1 MSRAR
6 PAATGWSDAGTAS
19 VRGVAYRVRVA
30 GRKGMPLVLLL
41 HGFAGSS
48 RDWSFI
54 AAALAREGYAI
65 LAVDLPG
72 HGETD
77 APAEPW
83 RYGPE
88 ETSRDLIQI
97 LTRAGATS
105 ANWVG
110 YSMGGRLALY
120 VALSHPERVASL
132 VLESASPGIEDPRER
147 ESRRVAD
154 DSLAR
159 AIEAR
164 GVDWFVEHWAAQPV
178 FESQRDL
185 PPSLRERLRTARLAN
200 RTAGLAGSLRGFGQG
215 VQPWLGDHLPSITCP
230 TLLVTGG
237 RDEKYDAFGT
247 WMSLVIPGAAQ
258 QTFPEA
264 GHNVHLEQ
272 PEAFTRALL
281 SHLARSTQS
290 APGPAS
296 WTH

>member
-1 MSRAR
+1 VSRAR
-6 PAATGWSDAGTAS
+6 PIATAWTDAGTAS
-19 VRGVAYRVRVA
+19 VRGVSYRVRVA

-48 RDWSFI
+48 RDWGFI

-77 APAEPW
+77 APDEPW

-88 ETSRDLIQI
+88 ETGRDLVQI
-97 LTRAGATS
+97 LTMAGATS

-120 VALSHPERVASL
+120 AALSHPERIASL

-154 DSLAR
+154 ESLAR

-164 GVDWFVEHWAAQPV
+164 GVEWFAKHWAAQPV
-178 FESQRDL
+178 FESQRGL
-185 PPSLRERLRTARLAN
+185 PPPLRERLRADRLAN
-200 RTAGLAGSLRGFGQG
+200 RTPGLAGSLRGFGQG
-215 VQPWLGDHLPSITCP
+215 VQPWLGDHLASIACP

-247 WMSLVIPGAAQ
+247 WMSLVIRDAVQ

-281 SHLARSTQS
+281 AHLARCTQS